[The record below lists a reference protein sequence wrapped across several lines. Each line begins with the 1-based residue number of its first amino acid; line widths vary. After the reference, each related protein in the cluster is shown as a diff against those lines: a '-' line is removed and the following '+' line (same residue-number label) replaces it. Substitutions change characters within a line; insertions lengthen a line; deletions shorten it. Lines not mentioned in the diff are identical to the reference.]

1 MTRMMMDVLSI
12 ELFTAGIALLTVLE
26 IFTSSRRNFIWG
38 LLPMIP
44 PFGGVLY
51 GLIEPYWSFEY
62 PFFTNNDMYCGFG
75 AYLSWIILLAG
86 YILIYIICRRM
97 VKKRSS

>member
-51 GLIEPYWSFEY
+51 GLIEPYWSFEH
-62 PFFTNNDMYCGFG
+62 PFFMCDGNYFGFG
-75 AYLSWIILLAG
+75 FYMSWIILLAG

>member
-1 MTRMMMDVLSI
+1 MMMKVLSI
-12 ELFTAGIALLTVLE
+12 EVFTVGIALLTVLE

-51 GLIEPYWSFEY
+51 GLIEHTGVLSIHFLCVMATIMVLGSTCPGSF
-62 PFFTNNDMYCGFG
+62 C
-75 AYLSWIILLAG
+75 
-86 YILIYIICRRM
+86 
-97 VKKRSS
+97 